1 MPGAVWEAAHIL
13 VNKYSIRVL
22 RTFLCSNVPVPEYL
36 YLGPLKAQGGF
47 SVYRSTWLILQHH
60 VHPCPFILSPHC
72 SRATAENYKLSH
84 AISSFFFSSQAILKD
99 FSIIYTK
106 RWDRLISTKEEKLTK
121 CNWEK
126 PPSPKNCF
134 YLFSFLESTN
144 FKFMCINYDLSSTKS
159 ATFGDLGDALWT
171 SLSNLPK
178 VFSKEVK
185 IWHQSKKALRG
196 NRWPHHN

>member
-1 MPGAVWEAAHIL
+1 MTNSPAPCA
-13 VNKYSIRVL
+13 
-22 RTFLCSNVPVPEYL
+22 
-36 YLGPLKAQGGF
+36 PLPIHSQPT
-47 SVYRSTWLILQHH
+47 S
-60 VHPCPFILSPHC
+60 

-84 AISSFFFSSQAILKD
+84 AISSFFFSSQAILRILALYIQKHIYN

-144 FKFMCINYDLSSTKS
+144 FMFMCINYDLSRTKS
-159 ATFGDLGDALWT
+159 ATFGGLGDVLWT